1 MKSKKLFAVVVFVVL
16 AALGCAMSAAAE
28 DAVFTCDSDP
38 ADFNGKTFE
47 NLYVLLNG
55 CDNFKSTIF
64 PDDNV
69 FVTLRDITV
78 NGTLY
83 YVDDSYDRENGIYT
97 EVLPGED
104 GTRADR
110 YPDHYL
116 NFAGESSIDR
126 LEMNCINPHICH
138 LNLDSPSYVDK
149 LFAYPTLP
157 GSSGKIDIDG
167 FGRWFVFEDFDYYS
181 ETKLIRGDTG
191 NEYDFDAIRNEIG
204 HWGITNGMMDMF
216 ELNRIYTL
224 AFNFANP
231 TDKVASFLDVEK
243 AFPNESFLAN
253 VVMYVARQT
262 RTEANGNA
270 INDWV
275 YNLLFR
281 STVNKMYIS
290 NKYEQEPGET
300 YITLGN
306 IRCNQVYV
314 SNNHREDEYYRD
326 TYDLNWKPVIEAVGY
341 TNIGLLSVYSDLSL
355 KTLDTA
361 PYKAGSSDYDFL
373 TAPLFVDALV
383 VGTEGREANIVLDH
397 VKIFMFN
404 YLGGT
409 DRNSQLN
416 LTTLDLDTKYYA
428 NLTGIG
434 ILTVNGGNFKI
445 VSEYMSAHSPTV
457 FEFYTLPGRADLRY
471 TADASGIIDAASIAN
486 ISGFKEIVDT
496 WLSVYYNDN
505 IDADDFSATEKR
517 VRKPLSD
524 SFERQEDGIF
534 PFIVSPGT
542 VHGLNWIFHFVQ
554 NYLVETEY
562 SDENNYDTHVD
573 TANLSVGNE
582 YFDPSLN
589 DNWYSGSCNL
599 YQWGEFG
606 SKVIGGVL

>member
-1 MKSKKLFAVVVFVVL
+1 M
-16 AALGCAMSAAAE
+16 
-28 DAVFTCDSDP
+28 
-38 ADFNGKTFE
+38 
-47 NLYVLLNG
+47 
-55 CDNFKSTIF
+55 
-64 PDDNV
+64 
-69 FVTLRDITV
+69 
-78 NGTLY
+78 
-83 YVDDSYDRENGIYT
+83 
-97 EVLPGED
+97 
-104 GTRADR
+104 
-110 YPDHYL
+110 
-116 NFAGESSIDR
+116 
-126 LEMNCINPHICH
+126 
-138 LNLDSPSYVDK
+138 
-149 LFAYPTLP
+149 
-157 GSSGKIDIDG
+157 
-167 FGRWFVFEDFDYYS
+167 WFVFEDTDYYS
-181 ETKLIRGDTG
+181 ETKLTRGDG
-191 NEYDFDAIRNEIG
+191 NEYDFDAVRNEIG

-216 ELNRIYTL
+216 KLNDIYLGLFWSETL
-224 AFNFANP
+224 EDLHPLNA
-231 TDKVASFLDVEK
+231 EK
-243 AFPNESFLAN
+243 SFPNEKVLAYA
-253 VVMYVARQT
+253 VEYSAQKDL
-262 RTEANGNA
+262 TEAQGIVIDVGA
-270 INDWV
+270 
-275 YNLLFR
+275 YNVLFR

-361 PYKAGSSDYDFL
+361 PYKAVPSDHDFL

-397 VKIFMFN
+397 VKIFKFN

-409 DRNSQLN
+409 DRNSRLN
-416 LTTLDLDTKYYA
+416 LTTLDRDVKYYT

-445 VSEYMSAHSPTV
+445 VSEYMNAYSPTV

-471 TADASGIIDAASIAN
+471 TADASGVIDAASIAH

-496 WLSVYYNDN
+496 WLAVWHNDN
-505 IDADDFSATEKR
+505 INADNFSATKDR
-517 VRKPLSD
+517 VYKPVFD
-524 SFERQEDGIF
+524 SLEHQEDGIF